1 MTTDWIKTTDAKP
14 KQSGYYMTVQRD
26 TVSGKPF
33 RGMTNFVK
41 GYGWSTLH
49 ATVTHWADF
58 PELPEDD
65 NDNLD

>member
-1 MTTDWIKTTDAKP
+1 
-14 KQSGYYMTVQRD
+14 VQRD

-49 ATVTHWADF
+49 TTVTHWLEM

-65 NDNLD
+65 NDKVD